1 LRVEMNSNRNHRW
14 AGGVGIAAGAAL
26 IGLAPAARADDMQ
39 ISIDGTDLFPTAG
52 NTAMAT
58 SDTGDIA
65 IAIGNGADADATGGV
80 GDFAYVDG
88 ANSIAEAGHNGD
100 FDTAL
105 VSGTNST
112 AEAGF
117 GVCGIECA
125 FPVPGGIDLTPHY
138 EFDTAAVFGNGF
150 SADATSGSFV
160 TDIQPAAM
168 PAAAPAADG
177 PGPFEDLFG
186 TAGANAWTP
195 AADASLLSSDPTEA
209 ANLDASVENFLADVP
224 ISTQFPDGDD
234 PFSFITWE
242 VDPST
247 FTADPT
253 LNGGLPDNALG
264 DAAVALDYSLFVSGL
279 GGNDVGI
286 ADSLNF
292 LANLPD
298 TVAGWSLALLF
309 FPEDLLLIPIL
320 AAA

>member
-1 LRVEMNSNRNHRW
+1 MNYRTI
-14 AGGVGIAAGAAL
+14 GIGAFAAAILAS
-26 IGLAPAARADDMQ
+26 APAVKADDMQ
-39 ISIDGTDLFPTAG
+39 ISIDGFDLFPTAG
-52 NTAMAT
+52 NTATAT
-58 SDTGDIA
+58 SDAGDIA
-65 IAIGNGADADATGGV
+65 IAIGSGADADATGGI

-105 VSGTNST
+105 VSGANST

-117 GVCGIECA
+117 GVCGLLCA
-125 FPVPGGIDLTPHY
+125 FPPIGGIPLPFNN
-138 EFDTAAVFGNGF
+138 EFDTAAAFGNALN
-150 SADATSGSFV
+150 ADATSGSFV
-160 TDIQPAAM
+160 TDIQPAIAAAVL
-168 PAAAPAADG
+168 PAAAPAADA
-177 PGPFEDLFG
+177 PDPFEDLFG
-186 TAGANAWTP
+186 TAGVNTWTS
-195 AADASLLSSDPTEA
+195 AADASLLSSNPTEA
-209 ANLDASVENFLADVP
+209 ATLDASVANFLADVP

-253 LNGGLPDNALG
+253 LNGGLPDSAIG
-264 DAAVALDYSLFVSGL
+264 DAAVALDYGLFVSGL

-286 ADSLNF
+286 SDSLNF

-298 TVAGWSLALLF
+298 TVAAWSLAVLF

>member
-1 LRVEMNSNRNHRW
+1 MNYRTI
-14 AGGVGIAAGAAL
+14 GIGAFAAAVLAS
-26 IGLAPAARADDMQ
+26 APAAKGDDMQ
-39 ISIDGTDLFPTAG
+39 ISIDGFDLFPTAG
-52 NTAMAT
+52 NTATAV
-58 SDTGDIA
+58 SGTGDIA
-65 IAIGNGADADATGGV
+65 IAIGNGADADATGGI

-117 GVCGIECA
+117 GVCGLECA
-125 FPVPGGIDLTPHY
+125 FPGPGGIYFPPPHY
-138 EFDTAAVFGNGF
+138 EFDTAAAFGNALK
-150 SADATSGSFV
+150 ADATSGSFV
-160 TDIQPAAM
+160 TDIQPAIAAAVL

-177 PGPFEDLFG
+177 PDPFEDLFG
-186 TAGANAWTP
+186 TAGVNTWTP
-195 AADASLLSSDPTEA
+195 AADGSLLSSDPTEA
-209 ANLDASVENFLADVP
+209 ATLDASVANFLADVP

-253 LNGGLPDNALG
+253 LNGGLPDSAIG
-264 DAAVALDYSLFVSGL
+264 DAAVALDYGLFVSGL

-298 TVAGWSLALLF
+298 TLAGDALAVLF